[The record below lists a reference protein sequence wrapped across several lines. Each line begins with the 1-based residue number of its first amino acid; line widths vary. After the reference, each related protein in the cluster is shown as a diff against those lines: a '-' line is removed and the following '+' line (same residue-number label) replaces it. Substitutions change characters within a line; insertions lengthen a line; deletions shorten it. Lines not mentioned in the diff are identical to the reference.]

1 MECVKINVTPHR
13 FKKIHQVL
21 ISILNP
27 KGMKLLKKINTQY
40 TNPGRVK
47 QYHPAEILT
56 TEIFIVTQFSS
67 IWDLRVS
74 LNNVYNY
81 QLTKDTIV
89 WSTAIKIPGYLVSRR
104 FPTNLSG
111 VGECITPVKFQIGTR
126 RPSGP
131 VIFIQV

>member
-1 MECVKINVTPHR
+1 MRQNKCDTTPVQGNTSSFDLN
-13 FKKIHQVL
+13 FKSQRNEIT
-21 ISILNP
+21 IEN
-27 KGMKLLKKINTQY
+27 QY

-56 TEIFIVTQFSS
+56 TEIFIATPFSS

-74 LNNVYNY
+74 LNNVYDY

-89 WSTAIKIPGYLVSRR
+89 WSTAIKIQGYLVSRR
-104 FPTNLSG
+104 FPANLSG

-131 VIFIQV
+131 IIFIQV